1 MGSTTTKTEYIDN
14 TTEAKMPQFQEDYI
28 RNVVLPKATAIGGA
42 EYTPFG
48 GDRVAGLSDLERQAM
63 AGYGGLD
70 TRQDVYGAAG
80 DVYAGLAGRTPQDQA
95 AQIAQYQNQF
105 TSGVIDPT
113 MAAMERQRAKDI
125 VGEQGQITGAGAF
138 GNTRRDVFQ
147 GERAGEYD
155 ARMGQTMA
163 GLQQQGLQYGTQRAA
178 AEDALRM
185 QAAGSMAS
193 TAGQSMQS
201 QMAGLGAQLSAGQ
214 IQRAPDQAALD
225 AAYEQYLMEMQYPLT
240 QLTALQGGAATIPAG
255 FGTTNVSGTT
265 MGTGSQGG
273 AGNALAAIG
282 SLGMGLG
289 AMGFGPQPGCWV
301 AREVYGV
308 NDPKWLEFREWLFD
322 WAPAWFR
329 NAYLKYGERVAAVI
343 RKAPFLKAVIRPFM
357 DAKRKSIGYEG

>member
-1 MGSTTTKTEYIDN
+1 
-14 TTEAKMPQFQEDYI
+14 
-28 RNVVLPKATAIGGA
+28 
-42 EYTPFG
+42 
-48 GDRVAGLSDLERQAM
+48 
-63 AGYGGLD
+63 
-70 TRQDVYGAAG
+70 
-80 DVYAGLAGRTPQDQA
+80 
-95 AQIAQYQNQF
+95 
-105 TSGVIDPT
+105 
-113 MAAMERQRAKDI
+113 
-125 VGEQGQITGAGAF
+125 
-138 GNTRRDVFQ
+138 
-147 GERAGEYD
+147 
-155 ARMGQTMA
+155 
-163 GLQQQGLQYGTQRAA
+163 LQYGTQRAA

-193 TAGQSMQS
+193 TAGQGMQS

-240 QLTALQGGAATIPAG
+240 QLTALQGGAASIPAG
-255 FGTTNVSGTT
+255 FGTTNVSGTS
-265 MGTGSQGG
+265 MGTSSTGG

-282 SLGMGLG
+282 SLGQGLG
-289 AMGFGPQPGCWV
+289 AMGFGPGCWV